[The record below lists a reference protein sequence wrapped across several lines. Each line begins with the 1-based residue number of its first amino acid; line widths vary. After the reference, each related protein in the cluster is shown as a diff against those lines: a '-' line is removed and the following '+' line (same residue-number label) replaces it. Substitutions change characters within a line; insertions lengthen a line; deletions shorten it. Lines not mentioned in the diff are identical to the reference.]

1 MDWVFV
7 CAVKVTIGNFTLHGK
22 CNVIT
27 MKQTKQRDEREKE
40 KLYIVLC
47 YSEDCGGGGRWLLA
61 LSHLC

>member
-47 YSEDCGGGGRWLLA
+47 YSEDCGGGDDY
-61 LSHLC
+61 

>member
-1 MDWVFV
+1 VFV
-7 CAVKVTIGNFTLHGK
+7 SAVKVTIANFTLHGK

-47 YSEDCGGGGRWLLA
+47 YSRGLRGGDDY
-61 LSHLC
+61 